1 MASKQPDDKGPR
13 TNTNQDKNH
22 IPRGTLENPMSPFQR
37 SNISKNGQTRGR
49 HNDELE
55 YDAVMDSGPTTHS
68 QAYEFQDQI
77 PNLVDVVVIYSNED
91 FDLVKTKFVPWLTD
105 LAREA
110 EDILSDPTIH
120 LYDDY
125 DIFPQVNVHRQTEEV
140 SAKCMKIL
148 VFITDNL
155 MKNEKLKHLVEE
167 LIELTKFMDKDEA
180 RNHIAKISGLTSNQ
194 KIVEYL
200 FDCILRQRGN
210 AIIPVQTKAEK
221 IGFTGLRSIRSI
233 QFYDLT
239 ENPRFKEYVA
249 TGVIKAAIKER
260 KLQKNVVG
268 HMKRSQNRDIN
279 DCPNNSSRK
288 QAHATTV
295 HKNRN
300 QNQGSA
306 ARVISNSASDNPVE
320 NQLNN
325 EAILSTGPSNDCIT
339 GPSTDRITGPSP
351 DRTSGPSTYRTTGP
365 STDRTTG
372 PPTDRIAGSSSDHI
386 TGASTDRITG
396 PSTDHFTRPS
406 TSSDVPANQ
415 TNGIQSDVPHP
426 SEVWKKETEEVNT
439 VVISEEI
446 PADGATAA
454 SSNENTIHDDSLETD
469 RVKSAMDKSEDGKII
484 SSKLSES
491 EESKSE
497 NDSAETSLDN
507 TGLVNDSG
515 DAALRSSNLD
525 HSKESMLSIDVGKVE
540 GETFIKN
547 EMMMDTTDRGS
558 KVIENI
564 LTHSG
569 VPDPFARGV
578 MAGIPCAEGLAGE
591 HSVGKSNSTA
601 HVPEEPPPG
610 YFQGLYPF
618 LTGLNSDKMP
628 VLNIVHHHLYQK
640 SDPQPPAQP
649 SKPEK
654 PSTINVYGANT
665 VMIGKH
671 SHAIMTETA
680 VISKDHLKSNEPDDP
695 TTPQETN
702 EKESY
707 SGSESS
713 RSISTSS
720 EETLSS
726 PPHQL
731 NTLNFPEPAKQN
743 KEWRTDDQN
752 DDKNNSVQPTAK
764 METTND
770 FSSSDEDNSFE
781 HSSSVSTDE
790 HSPLKDS
797 CPVSTQGA
805 TGGGSKSKLEERK
818 ETNLKDIEELN
829 IPISTTK
836 DDISGYSN
844 DQTWQADV
852 EAILG
857 SSLTTDLESLVASE
871 TLGKRV
877 DTETST
883 HVREHLVHNEE
894 SQAELQTRV
903 REGQTTY
910 LFGSVLAHKQQFH
923 LFQSAFRPNP
933 VGMMAQCPVLSQGE
947 NINHNDQDDDLD

>member
-325 EAILSTGPSNDCIT
+325 EAILSTGPSNDRIT

-351 DRTSGPSTYRTTGP
+351 DRITGPSTDRTSGP

-372 PPTDRIAGSSSDHI
+372 PSTDRITGSSSDHITGASTDRITGSSSDHI

-439 VVISEEI
+439 AVISEEI

-515 DAALRSSNLD
+515 DAALRSTDLD
-525 HSKESMLSIDVGKVE
+525 PSKEESMLNVDAANVVRESSIKKV
-540 GETFIKN
+540 
-547 EMMMDTTDRGS
+547 MMKDTTDSKRLPQMVGSSATVDFSGQTSSAKTCLGCMETGNTTTSGSTRGLWSEQVSGPKEYSQPTDQGS
-558 KVIENI
+558 KVVPSNENI
-564 LTHSG
+564 NRKPHVEIDETESAKENEGIMAISSKLIESG
-569 VPDPFARGV
+569 YG
-578 MAGIPCAEGLAGE
+578 
-591 HSVGKSNSTA
+591 S
-601 HVPEEPPPG
+601 
-610 YFQGLYPF
+610 LYGQNQ
-618 LTGLNSDKMP
+618 LLQADE
-628 VLNIVHHHLYQK
+628 L
-640 SDPQPPAQP
+640 
-649 SKPEK
+649 KPEK
-654 PSTINVYGANT
+654 DSGETSLDHTGLVNDFGDASLRRTNQDLSNTANMLNMENGGEETHQTDNEHHPCFSQGQVPLPIEDQSWQAKAEAQLEPSLELESLCASGNEIFSTEIYRRTSTPAQT
-665 VMIGKH
+665 VETPNKVV
-671 SHAIMTETA
+671 STETA
-680 VISKDHLKSNEPDDP
+680 
-695 TTPQETN
+695 TT
-702 EKESY
+702 
-707 SGSESS
+707 
-713 RSISTSS
+713 I
-720 EETLSS
+720 
-726 PPHQL
+726 
-731 NTLNFPEPAKQN
+731 
-743 KEWRTDDQN
+743 
-752 DDKNNSVQPTAK
+752 
-764 METTND
+764 
-770 FSSSDEDNSFE
+770 
-781 HSSSVSTDE
+781 
-790 HSPLKDS
+790 
-797 CPVSTQGA
+797 
-805 TGGGSKSKLEERK
+805 
-818 ETNLKDIEELN
+818 
-829 IPISTTK
+829 
-836 DDISGYSN
+836 
-844 DQTWQADV
+844 
-852 EAILG
+852 
-857 SSLTTDLESLVASE
+857 
-871 TLGKRV
+871 
-877 DTETST
+877 
-883 HVREHLVHNEE
+883 VHNESLTE
-894 SQAELQTRV
+894 AVYSVTSSSAETGTVYNEYRHAEWQIRV
-903 REGQTTY
+903 GGQW
-910 LFGSVLAHKQQFH
+910 L
-923 LFQSAFRPNP
+923 SAFGQETSLFVSNFFQNRQFNLNVLRGSLKTNP
-933 VGMMAQCPVLSQGE
+933 VGMMSLCPVLSQIE
-947 NINHNDQDDDLD
+947 RIEDYSQDGDID